1 MFPSSLRGALAVL
14 AAAAALALVAPVEAE
29 ARGHKPQHW
38 HRGGPPAFVPP
49 GHLRHHHVRRAPVY
63 IAPRP
68 VYVAPPPP
76 VYVVPAPV
84 YVEPVPVYPHPYYAP
99 YPRGG
104 SASFSITIP
113 LD

>member
-1 MFPSSLRGALAVL
+1 MFPSSLRLALAAV
-14 AAAAALALVAPVEAE
+14 AATAALALLAPIEAE

-49 GHLRHHHVRRAPVY
+49 GHARRYAPPAPVY
-63 IAPRP
+63 VVPAP

-84 YVEPVPVYPHPYYAP
+84 YLEPVYPHP